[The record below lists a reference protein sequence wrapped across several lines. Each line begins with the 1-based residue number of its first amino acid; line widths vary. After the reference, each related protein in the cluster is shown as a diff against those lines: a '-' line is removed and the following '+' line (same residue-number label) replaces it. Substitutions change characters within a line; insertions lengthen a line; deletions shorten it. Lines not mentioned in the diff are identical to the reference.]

1 MKVSKLNSTQ
11 EFLNKLDNITINKV
25 DGKKLI
31 GQAYGKEFTISYNL
45 KVSQVLRNGYPIQ
58 VVVNIFVDDLHVQ
71 SWGCMDNEDNQLVL
85 SWFMKKERVFKDREY
100 RKEEMTREEGKSI
113 LDDL

>member
-31 GQAYGKEFTISYNL
+31 GQAYGKEFTISYTINVMTNL
-45 KVSQVLRNGYPIQ
+45 RDGYPIQ
-58 VVVNIFVDDLHVQ
+58 VIIDVKSNDIHVQ
-71 SWGCMDNEDNQLVL
+71 SWGCMSNEDNEITLR
-85 SWFMKKERVFKDREY
+85 WFNAKEREFEDMEYERE
-100 RKEEMTREEGKSI
+100 KITRNEARWI
-113 LDDL
+113 LDSL